1 MKKVFL
7 ISILTLIVSVM
18 SSCATIMRDSNQSIP
33 IKSNIDKVDI
43 RIINQRGETVF
54 EGQTPTVLSLNSS
67 EKNGYFN
74 PEKYTVIAS
83 KNGFKTQQV
92 VIDWHISGWYIV
104 GNLFFGGLIG
114 YLLID
119 PLTGDMYY
127 LDSEVNL
134 NMSSLS

>member
-1 MKKVFL
+1 
-7 ISILTLIVSVM
+7 M